1 MRSNLLM
8 AELWYQELPMAE
20 VADALQLP
28 PDKLYA
34 KIVGVEELTLDEIRG
49 LKNLLGLTHEE
60 TDRIFFS

>member
-8 AELWYQELPMAE
+8 AELWYQELSMNE
-20 VADALQLP
+20 VADALRLP
-28 PDKLYA
+28 VDRLFAKL
-34 KIVGVEELTLDEIRG
+34 IGEEELNLEEIRC